1 MMKSR
6 RQMAILEIIGQEEI
20 DTQEGLAQALAA
32 RGMQVTQA
40 TVSRDIK
47 ELRLTK
53 LPTQSG
59 GYRYAAP
66 QASDRSVSDRL
77 HRMLQ
82 ESLLS
87 ATASDN
93 LIVIR
98 TLSGSANVAAEAL
111 DSLGWQELLGTIAG
125 DNTVLA
131 VARSAQDAPE
141 IEKRLRELM
150 R

>member
-1 MMKSR
+1 MKSR
-6 RQMAILEIIGQEEI
+6 RQTAILEIIEQQEI
-20 DTQEGLAQALAA
+20 DTQEGLAAALAA

-66 QASDRSVSDRL
+66 QSSDRSISDRL
-77 HRMLQ
+77 HRMLR
-82 ESLLS
+82 ESLIS
-87 ATASDN
+87 VAVSEN
-93 LIVIR
+93 LIVVR
-98 TLSGSANVAAEAL
+98 TLSGSANVAAEAM
-111 DSLGWQELLGTIAG
+111 DSLGWPELLGTVAG

-131 VARSAQDAPE
+131 VIRSAQESPE
-141 IEKRLRELM
+141 IERRLRELM